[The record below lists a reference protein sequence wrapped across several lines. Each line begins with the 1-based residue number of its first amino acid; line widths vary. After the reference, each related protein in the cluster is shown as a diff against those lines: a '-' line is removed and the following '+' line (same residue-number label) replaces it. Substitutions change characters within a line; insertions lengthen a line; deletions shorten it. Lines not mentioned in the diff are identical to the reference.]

1 VQTLDVVGYIAAS
14 LTTFAFVPQ
23 VIQAIR
29 TRDLRDVSLA
39 MYVTFWLGIA
49 LWLVYGIMLSAWPI
63 IIANALT
70 LVLSGIVLVM
80 KLRQV
85 WAHKGG

>member
-1 VQTLDVVGYIAAS
+1 MQTLDVVGYIAAS

-70 LVLSGIVLVM
+70 LVLSGIVLAM

>member
-1 VQTLDVVGYIAAS
+1 VQTLDIVGYIAAS

-63 IIANALT
+63 IIANVLT
-70 LVLSGIVLVM
+70 LVLSGVVLVM

-85 WAHKGG
+85 WARKGG